1 MEIKTK
7 FDVGDKVWIMDSNK
21 ATEAEV
27 WEVYIKQYNLLGTNG
42 RKEINI
48 TYMLKKLHLCDMGTF
63 HEGKIYASKEELIN
77 SL

>member
-21 ATEAEV
+21 AIEAEIY
-27 WEVYIKQYNLLGTNG
+27 EVCFKQRQKIGAKDIMET
-42 RKEINI
+42 EI
-48 TYMLKKLHLCDMGTF
+48 TYGLQNLNLCYMGVF
-63 HEGKIYASKEELIN
+63 SEGEFYASKEELIN

>member
-7 FDVGDKVWIMDSNK
+7 FDVGDKVWFMDSNK
-21 ATEAEV
+21 ATEAEI
-27 WEVYIKQYNLLGTNG
+27 WEVYIKQYNVLGTNG

-48 TYMLKKLHLCDMGTF
+48 TYMLKNLHLCYIGTF

>member
-7 FDVGDKVWIMDSNK
+7 FDVGDKVWIMDANK
-21 ATEAEV
+21 ATEAEI
-27 WEVYIKQYNLLGTNG
+27 WEVYIKQYNVLGTNG

-48 TYMLKKLHLCDMGTF
+48 TYMLKNLHLRYMGVF
-63 HEGKIYASKEELIN
+63 SEGEFYASKEELIN